1 MYAVICVPEFTSFR
15 NAGSWFTEVYC
26 NGTFLIPYTLLVTE
40 AWATL
45 EVLVPVSLRPNLVA
59 RVERTQTKRVR
70 SFLTIFST

>member
-15 NAGSWFTEVYC
+15 NAGSWFTVMKR
-26 NGTFLIPYTLLVTE
+26 FLIPYSLLVTE